1 MPAGLRF
8 PRTCTC
14 LQGDASPAPA
24 QPFKD
29 PILWI
34 IVTETP
40 QVPAGVDPTKPSPA
54 RMYDYVLGGKH
65 NFPVDRQA
73 AERVRERAPDLED
86 AAWVNRAFHQ
96 RAARW
101 MAAERGLRQF
111 VDIGSGLPTEGNTH
125 GIVQRIAP
133 EAHVVYVDIDPMVRA
148 CACELLAHDGTTAVI
163 TADMRQPGTVL
174 NDPGL
179 RRLIDLDE
187 PVGLLMTA
195 VLHFVADDNDPW
207 ALVAQYMA
215 ALAPGSYLA
224 LSHATYDRLPPA
236 LVQASSEVYA
246 QAGADWH
253 PRPRAEVER
262 LFAGL
267 EIEPPY
273 EGADPAVAHL
283 GVWGAEDPAAADS
296 DGSHWWYGAVAR
308 RP

>member
-1 MPAGLRF
+1 MRRASGPAR
-8 PRTCTC
+8 
-14 LQGDASPAPA
+14 
-24 QPFKD
+24 PFKE
-29 PILWI
+29 PILWG
-34 IVTETP
+34 IVPETP
-40 QVPAGVDPTKPSPA
+40 QVPPGVDPTKPSPA

-65 NFPVDRQA
+65 NFRVDREA
-73 AERVRERAPDLED
+73 AEWVRERAPDLED

-125 GIVQRIAP
+125 GIVQRVAP
-133 EAHVVYVDIDPMVRA
+133 EAHVVYVDLDPMVRA
-148 CACELLAHDGTTAVI
+148 HACELLAHDGTTAVI
-163 TADMRQPGTVL
+163 TADMRQPDTVL

-179 RRLIDLDE
+179 RRLIDLGE

-207 ALVAQYMA
+207 GLVARYMG

-236 LVQASSEVYA
+236 LIQASSEVYA

-273 EGADPAVAHL
+273 EGADAAVAHL